1 MCARWPT
8 QLSVLHGQSQED
20 EAARKARP
28 VAREPDHEDPAKF
41 IDFAYAPDA
50 ATAERQVAE
59 EYEIGETLRH
69 KLAAVR
75 EEF

>member
-1 MCARWPT
+1 
-8 QLSVLHGQSQED
+8 
-20 EAARKARP
+20 